1 MEPWG
6 IIMTGF
12 TLFGM
17 LVLAVASAAMEDQR
31 TMPFTSEPPTDSAE
45 ADTMKRAA

>member
-17 LVLAVASAAMEDQR
+17 LVLAVASAAIESER
-31 TMPFTSEPPTDSAE
+31 TMPFTSEPPADLTQ
-45 ADTMKRAA
+45 ADTMKKAA